1 MHRLSTSAW
10 IQGGDGTPQ
19 PTDSDAGDDRC
30 HEFVTSSDNPLRG
43 PFESLDAMRN
53 DATIVGV
60 IGWSSQL

>member
-1 MHRLSTSAW
+1 MTGSIPNTESLACQDFP
-10 IQGGDGTPQ
+10 I
-19 PTDSDAGDDRC
+19 RC
-30 HEFVTSSDNPLRG
+30 YESVTLFDYLFWV